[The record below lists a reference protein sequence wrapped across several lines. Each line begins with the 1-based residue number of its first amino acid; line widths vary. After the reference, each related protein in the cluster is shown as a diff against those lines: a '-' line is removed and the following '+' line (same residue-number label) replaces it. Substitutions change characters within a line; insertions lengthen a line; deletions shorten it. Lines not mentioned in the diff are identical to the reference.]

1 MKHFTLE
8 ELTHS
13 DTAVRLR
20 IDNQAPREAAER
32 LAALVENVLDPL
44 REIFGKSITVTSG
57 YRSKELNRRVGGAT
71 NSQHILGEA
80 ADIVSDD
87 NRRLF
92 DIIRTRL
99 PFDQLIWEKGGRWI
113 HVSYSK
119 ERQRKQVL
127 YT

>member
-1 MKHFTLE
+1 MKYFTLE

-13 DTAVRLR
+13 DKAVRLR
-20 IDNQAPREAAER
+20 IDNQAPGEAKER
-32 LAALVENVLDPL
+32 LVSLVDNVLDPL
-44 REIFGKSITVTSG
+44 REIFGKPITVTSG
-57 YRSKELNRRVGGAT
+57 YRSKALNIAVGGAAT
-71 NSQHILGEA
+71 SQHMRGEA

-99 PFDQLIWEKGGRWI
+99 PFDQLIWEKGGRWV
-113 HVSYSK
+113 HVSYRK

>member
-32 LAALVENVLDPL
+32 LVALVENVLDPL
-44 REIFGKSITVTSG
+44 REIFGKPITVTSG

>member
-44 REIFGKSITVTSG
+44 REIFGKPITVTSG

-92 DIIRTRL
+92 DIIRTCL

>member
-44 REIFGKSITVTSG
+44 REIFGKPITVTSG